1 VDSDDHGSRHP
12 ALRLDGLNIRPVPT
26 SPRIDKAVR
35 VTALET
41 NWTQRAW
48 PAAVSTTLG
57 VLVGVLTNLATAQW
71 DWTLGVGLTAVAAG
85 AVGFEFWRTRAR
97 ARAAEANERDATSVA
112 KESELRF
119 ATAIDH
125 VLNPLFDLIGRIG
138 DGGTSSAT
146 RVERRGEARAL
157 TLAGL
162 CHLLNPGGRIRAS
175 YFELVDRPRPAL
187 RLSGEAFAGSGP
199 LPSEIG
205 GDTSEGAAIM
215 GIIER
220 RNPAYH
226 NGASDVL
233 DSLIPDCHSLILA
246 PVYARGGALGLL
258 IVDTPVDG
266 GLSDRD
272 LSLVGLFAKLYG
284 LVLTENVTV
293 RQRARAEKA
302 EVRDA

>member
-1 VDSDDHGSRHP
+1 MV
-12 ALRLDGLNIRPVPT
+12 
-26 SPRIDKAVR
+26 AVG
-35 VTALET
+35 TD
-41 NWTQRAW
+41 WTQRAW
-48 PAAVSTTLG
+48 PAAVSTTFG
-57 VLVGVLTNLATAQW
+57 VLVGVLTNLATAKW
-71 DWTLGVGLTAVAAG
+71 NWTLGVGLTAVAAG

-97 ARAAEANERDATSVA
+97 ARTAEANERDATSVA

-138 DGGTSSAT
+138 DGGTTGAL

-162 CHLLNPGGRIRAS
+162 CHLLNPSGRIRAS
-175 YFELVDRPRPAL
+175 YFELVDEPPAL

-199 LPSEIG
+199 LPSKIG
-205 GDTSEGAAIM
+205 TDTTEGAVIM

-220 RNPAYH
+220 RNPTYH
-226 NGASDVL
+226 NGSSGGITAM
-233 DSLIPDCHSLILA
+233 IPDCDSFILA
-246 PVYARGGALGLL
+246 PVYARGEALGLL

-272 LSLVGLFAKLYG
+272 LSLAGLFAKLYG

-293 RQRARAEKA
+293 RQRVRAGKT